1 MKKKKN
7 MVLLYYEKERSLTS
21 VRIKNVI
28 ISLKLP
34 KKYDILIQATV
45 LLLIAFGTLMICS
58 TTVGKTAQD
67 TMALPKAM
75 LKQGVFICVSYCL
88 MMFFANNF
96 SLSKFRKHYLIV
108 GAVILIALFSTRFFT
123 EVYGSKAW
131 IRIPL
136 PGMEVTL
143 QPSEFAK
150 VYLIVLIG
158 LFVEMAGHRRLDFWS
173 IVRIPVLFFAAMLI
187 LIVLQP
193 DLGAAAILC
202 LLAAI
207 CFLIPS
213 HQGLRQKQ
221 KWVKWLLVIGS
232 ILALL
237 FTSSI
242 GIKILSEIPFLSHVA
257 QRIENTIN
265 PFNDPFNTGYQAI
278 NGLYGI
284 ARGGLTGVGLGQS
297 IQKYGYLTQSDNDYI
312 LSIIIEELGIF
323 GFLFVV
329 LCYGLLIQRLF
340 YYAFRT
346 KSEGYKVI
354 LIGSAMYIF
363 LHFALNVGGVSGLI
377 PLTGVPLLFI
387 SSGGSSLMSI
397 MSAMGICQA
406 IISRIRG
413 QGADQLPNQRIKKKE
428 S

>member
-1 MKKKKN
+1 
-7 MVLLYYEKERSLTS
+7 
-21 VRIKNVI
+21 
-28 ISLKLP
+28 
-34 KKYDILIQATV
+34 
-45 LLLIAFGTLMICS
+45 MICS

-108 GAVILIALFSTRFFT
+108 GVVILIALFSTRFFT

-237 FTSSI
+237 FTSNI
-242 GIKILSEIPFLSHVA
+242 GIKI
-257 QRIENTIN
+257 
-265 PFNDPFNTGYQAI
+265 
-278 NGLYGI
+278 
-284 ARGGLTGVGLGQS
+284 
-297 IQKYGYLTQSDNDYI
+297 
-312 LSIIIEELGIF
+312 
-323 GFLFVV
+323 
-329 LCYGLLIQRLF
+329 
-340 YYAFRT
+340 
-346 KSEGYKVI
+346 
-354 LIGSAMYIF
+354 
-363 LHFALNVGGVSGLI
+363 
-377 PLTGVPLLFI
+377 
-387 SSGGSSLMSI
+387 
-397 MSAMGICQA
+397 
-406 IISRIRG
+406 
-413 QGADQLPNQRIKKKE
+413 
-428 S
+428 

>member
-173 IVRIPVLFFAAMLI
+173 IVRIPVLF
-187 LIVLQP
+187 
-193 DLGAAAILC
+193 
-202 LLAAI
+202 
-207 CFLIPS
+207 
-213 HQGLRQKQ
+213 
-221 KWVKWLLVIGS
+221 
-232 ILALL
+232 LL
-237 FTSSI
+237 FSS
-242 GIKILSEIPFLSHVA
+242 P
-257 QRIENTIN
+257 T
-265 PFNDPFNTGYQAI
+265 
-278 NGLYGI
+278 
-284 ARGGLTGVGLGQS
+284 
-297 IQKYGYLTQSDNDYI
+297 
-312 LSIIIEELGIF
+312 
-323 GFLFVV
+323 
-329 LCYGLLIQRLF
+329 
-340 YYAFRT
+340 
-346 KSEGYKVI
+346 
-354 LIGSAMYIF
+354 
-363 LHFALNVGGVSGLI
+363 
-377 PLTGVPLLFI
+377 
-387 SSGGSSLMSI
+387 
-397 MSAMGICQA
+397 
-406 IISRIRG
+406 
-413 QGADQLPNQRIKKKE
+413 
-428 S
+428 

>member
-207 CFLIPS
+207 CFFDS
-213 HQGLRQKQ
+213 
-221 KWVKWLLVIGS
+221 
-232 ILALL
+232 
-237 FTSSI
+237 FTS
-242 GIKILSEIPFLSHVA
+242 
-257 QRIENTIN
+257 
-265 PFNDPFNTGYQAI
+265 
-278 NGLYGI
+278 
-284 ARGGLTGVGLGQS
+284 
-297 IQKYGYLTQSDNDYI
+297 
-312 LSIIIEELGIF
+312 
-323 GFLFVV
+323 
-329 LCYGLLIQRLF
+329 RL
-340 YYAFRT
+340 AT
-346 KSEGYKVI
+346 K
-354 LIGSAMYIF
+354 
-363 LHFALNVGGVSGLI
+363 NRSG
-377 PLTGVPLLFI
+377 
-387 SSGGSSLMSI
+387 
-397 MSAMGICQA
+397 
-406 IISRIRG
+406 
-413 QGADQLPNQRIKKKE
+413 
-428 S
+428 